1 MFATRS
7 RFRLALLV
15 ALLAICAQA
24 LLPTLMR
31 WQQSVDPSGMAQVCT
46 AYGIQAPAGT
56 DGKAT
61 TGSMAGHCPWCMAQA
76 AVALPVQP
84 SHAVFGWH
92 AEAEAPPERLV
103 PLLSSLSPLAAS
115 PRAPPARA

>member
-15 ALLAICAQA
+15 ALFAICAQA

-31 WQQSVDPSGMAQVCT
+31 WQQSADPSGMAQVCT
-46 AYGIQAPAGT
+46 AYGIQVPAGT
-56 DGKAT
+56 DGKDT
-61 TGSMAGHCPWCMAQA
+61 TGASAGHCPWCMAQA
-76 AVALPVQP
+76 AVALPALP

-103 PLLSSLSPLAAS
+103 SALPSLSPLAAS

>member
-46 AYGIQAPAGT
+46 AYGIQSPANT

-61 TGSMAGHCPWCMAQA
+61 TGGSAGHCPWCMAQA

-103 PLLSSLSPLAAS
+103 PALSSLSPLAAS